1 MRQKNEFEI
10 QKKNLELN
18 SLDIESLCNQ
28 NFSMQMYPL
37 KVIKKRRE
45 EDVMDKILQKLLSSN
60 DELYAE
66 YNSEEN

>member
-1 MRQKNEFEI
+1 
-10 QKKNLELN
+10 
-18 SLDIESLCNQ
+18 
-28 NFSMQMYPL
+28 MQMYPL